1 MKSLYISRVKI
12 KNFRNFKYVDVLLGH
27 KAVIIGENNV
37 GKTNFLRALQL
48 ILDPSLSDED
58 RNLEETDFN
67 ENIENPMENGEIIEV
82 SIYISNYSNNK
93 TILAVL
99 SDATITE
106 DGEEK
111 LLITYRFEPIQRDD
125 GKCEYEFHIF
135 KGGDETKKFD
145 NRDRKYLNLKVI
157 KALRDVENELR
168 NTKISPINKLLKQ
181 YDIDKEEL
189 KRIAESYKITG
200 QDVLSLDEIIDLTNN
215 INSKFSKILG
225 TEDFNVSLKTLEV
238 EPNKILSSLKLLM
251 DKRNTSDVSLGV
263 NNILYIS
270 LILQLLQDK
279 TIPTYLNE
287 KQYVELEQKE
297 NSGILSKV
305 YSKSEKNNYFLKNNL
320 TENENNEIYN
330 FMARNYST
338 NEGVTILAIE
348 EPEAHLHPTYQ
359 RLIYRDVIRN
369 SDNSVLLT
377 THSTHIT
384 SITPIASMVNIHYE
398 KNESKM
404 YSTRTLNLTEKELI
418 DIERYIDVKRGEIY
432 LGKGVLLVEGITEEY
447 LIPKFAELIGKCLD
461 ERGIIICNVD
471 STDFLPYAKLLKNL
485 NIPYAIITDGDFYC
499 IEDKDGEKERK
510 YHILQKDNMEQE
522 CGWLGVERIKD
533 LIIKLG
539 LKKQEEIEDNIEQ
552 QEETFSKL
560 GMFIGNYTIE
570 VDIMEKSQK
579 TEKKILCEIFNE
591 LTSGGERQKNNF
603 KSELETGEYWK
614 CLNKIE
620 NNNIGKGRYAQRLS
634 TQCMIGHI
642 PDYIKNAIN
651 YICKEV
657 KK

>member
-12 KNFRNFKYVDVLLGH
+12 KNYRNFKDIDVMLGH

-58 RNLEETDFN
+58 RYLEETDFN
-67 ENIENPMENGEIIEV
+67 DSIKNPMENGEIIEI

-99 SDATITE
+99 SDATINE

-111 LLITYRFEPIQRDD
+111 LLITYKFEPIQRDD
-125 GKCEYEFHIF
+125 GKFEYEFHIF

-145 NRDRKYLNLKVI
+145 NRDRKYLNMKVI
-157 KALRDVENELR
+157 KALRDVENELKNSR
-168 NTKISPINKLLKQ
+168 MSPINKLLKQ

-189 KRIAESYKITG
+189 KRIAESYKTTG

-225 TEDFNVSLKTLEV
+225 TDDFNVSLKTLEV

-287 KQYVELEQKE
+287 KQYDEMKQKE
-297 NSGILSKV
+297 NSDILSKV
-305 YSKSEKNNYFLKNNL
+305 YSKSEKNNYFLKDNL
-320 TENENNEIYN
+320 TENENNEIYD
-330 FMARNYST
+330 FMAKNYSN

-359 RLIYRDVIRN
+359 RLIYKDVIRN

-384 SITPIASMVNIHYE
+384 SITPIKSMVNIHYE
-398 KNESKM
+398 KDESQI
-404 YSTRTLNLTEKELI
+404 YSTKNLKLTERELI

-432 LGKGVLLVEGITEEY
+432 LGKGVILVEGITEEY
-447 LIPKFAELIGKCLD
+447 LIPKFAELIGKSLD
-461 ERGIIICNVD
+461 EKGIVICNVD
-471 STDFLPYAKLLKNL
+471 STDFLPYAKLLNNL
-485 NIPYAIITDGDFYC
+485 SIPYAIITDGDFYS
-499 IEDKDGEKERK
+499 IEDKEELVRK
-510 YHILQKDNMEQE
+510 YHVLHKDGMKQE

-533 LIIKLG
+533 LIIKLD
-539 LKKQEEIEDNIEQ
+539 LKKQEEIEDDIEQ
-552 QEETFSKL
+552 QEETFNKL

-570 VDIMEKSQK
+570 VDIMEKSQEA
-579 TEKKILCEIFNE
+579 EKKILFEIFNE
-591 LTSGGERQKNNF
+591 LTSGGDRQKRNF

-614 CLNKIE
+614 CLSKIE
-620 NNNIGKGRYAQRLS
+620 NNIGKGRYAQRLS

-651 YICKEV
+651 YICNEV

>member
-12 KNFRNFKYVDVLLGH
+12 KNFRNFKDIDVSLGH

-58 RNLEETDFN
+58 RYLEETDFN
-67 ENIENPMENGEIIEV
+67 DNIKNPMENGEIIEI

-99 SDATITE
+99 SDATINE

-111 LLITYRFEPIQRDD
+111 LLITYKFEPIQRDD
-125 GKCEYEFHIF
+125 GKFEYEFHIF

-145 NRDRKYLNLKVI
+145 NRDRKYLNMKVI

-168 NTKISPINKLLKQ
+168 NTRISPINKLLKQ

-189 KRIAESYKITG
+189 KRIAELYKTTG

-225 TEDFNVSLKTLEV
+225 TDDFNVSLKTLEV

-287 KQYVELEQKE
+287 KQYDEMKQKE
-297 NSGILSKV
+297 NSDILSKV
-305 YSKSEKNNYFLKNNL
+305 YSKSEKNNYFLKGNL

-330 FMARNYST
+330 FMAKNYSN

-384 SITPIASMVNIHYE
+384 SITPIKSMVNIHYE
-398 KNESKM
+398 NNESQI
-404 YSTRTLNLTEKELI
+404 YSTKNLKLTEKELI

-432 LGKGVLLVEGITEEY
+432 LGKGVILVEGITEEY
-447 LIPKFAELIGKCLD
+447 LIPKFAELIGKSLD
-461 ERGIIICNVD
+461 EKGIIICNVD
-471 STDFLPYAKLLKNL
+471 STDFLPYAKLLNNL
-485 NIPYAIITDGDFYC
+485 SIPCAIITDGDFYS
-499 IEDKDGEKERK
+499 IEDKEGESVRK
-510 YHILQKDNMEQE
+510 YHVLHKDDMKQE

-533 LIIKLG
+533 LIIKLD
-539 LKKQEEIEDNIEQ
+539 LKKQEEIEDDIEQ
-552 QEETFSKL
+552 QEKTFNKL

-570 VDIMEKSQK
+570 VDIMEKSQEA
-579 TEKKILCEIFNE
+579 EKKILCEIFNE
-591 LTSGGERQKNNF
+591 LTSGGERQKHNF

-651 YICKEV
+651 YICNEV

>member
-12 KNFRNFKYVDVLLGH
+12 KNFRNFKDVDVSLEH
-27 KAVIIGENNV
+27 KAVVIGENNV

-58 RNLEETDFN
+58 RYLEETDFYSG
-67 ENIENPMENGEIIEV
+67 IENPMENGEVIEI

-99 SDATITE
+99 SDATVNE

-111 LLITYRFEPIQRDD
+111 LLITYKYAPIQRDD
-125 GKCEYEFHIF
+125 GKFEYEYHIF

-145 NRDRKYLNLKVI
+145 NSDRKYLNIKVI
-157 KALRDVENELR
+157 KALRDVESELKNVR
-168 NTKISPINKLLKQ
+168 VSPINKLLKQ

-189 KRIAESYKITG
+189 KKIAESYKVTG

-215 INSKFSKILG
+215 INNKFRNILG
-225 TEDFNVSLKTLEV
+225 NDDFNISLKTLEV

-251 DKRNTSDVSLGV
+251 DKRNISDISLGV

-279 TIPTYLNE
+279 TVPTYINK
-287 KQYVELEQKE
+287 KQYEELEQKE
-297 NSGILSKV
+297 NSNILSKV
-305 YSKSEKNNYFLKNNL
+305 YGKSEKDNYFLKNNL
-320 TENENNEIYN
+320 TENENKKIYD
-330 FMARNYST
+330 FMAKNLF
-338 NEGVTILAIE
+338 NNDAVTILAVE

-384 SITPIASMVNIHYE
+384 SITPIKSMVNIHYE
-398 KNESKM
+398 KNESKI
-404 YSTRTLNLTEKELI
+404 YSTENLKLSDRELS
-418 DIERYIDVKRGEIY
+418 DVERYIDVKRGEIY
-432 LGKGVLLVEGITEEY
+432 LGKGVILVEGIAEEY
-447 LIPKFAELIGKCLD
+447 LIPKFAELIGKPLD

-485 NIPYAIITDGDFYC
+485 NIPYTIITDGDFYY
-499 IEDKDGEKERK
+499 IEDKEGEEKRK
-510 YHILQKDNMEQE
+510 YHVLQEENITQE
-522 CGWLGVERIKD
+522 CGWLGMERIKE

-539 LKKQEEIEDNIEQ
+539 LKEHEEIGDEIEQ
-552 QEETFSKL
+552 QEEIFEQL
-560 GMFIGNYTIE
+560 GMFVGKYTIE
-570 VDIMEKSQK
+570 IDIMEKSK
-579 TEKKILCEIFNE
+579 EDEKKIITQVFNE
-591 LTSGGERQKNNF
+591 LTTGGEKQKDNF
-603 KSELETGEYWK
+603 RNELDRGNYWK

-620 NNNIGKGRYAQRLS
+620 NNNIGKGRYAQRFS
-634 TQCMIGHI
+634 TKCMIGHI
-642 PDYIKNAIN
+642 PDYIKKAIN
-651 YICKEV
+651 YIYDEV